1 MGSPEGFLKQCP
13 LGSGCRYGTDML
25 MAALLLRLLL
35 APLSH
40 SHEVPWTYKGKN
52 GAGLGLLLLERL
64 PPPPLFVLQRQPG
77 CPLVRDH
84 RAAHLFHFID
94 ASAS

>member
-1 MGSPEGFLKQCP
+1 
-13 LGSGCRYGTDML
+13 ML

-40 SHEVPWTYKGKN
+40 THEVPWTYKGN
-52 GAGLGLLLLERL
+52 EERGCFGVAAAEEA
-64 PPPPLFVLQRQPG
+64 PFPFVLQKQLG

-84 RAAHLFHFID
+84 RAANLFHFID
-94 ASAS
+94 ASVS